1 MILNLSNT
9 NISYEGMI
17 MIFNGIQ
24 NNKSLKTI
32 DLSSNVKSIQV
43 IRDLKNI
50 KYDDIEYSLS
60 TNKTVEILILS
71 NNICSSAF
79 VNSISKGLENNMSIK
94 ELYMSSIINILLDCH
109 INDNICIEFG
119 YAICKHNIFK
129 KLDISKN
136 YISSNYLHDF
146 LSVINL
152 SPLEFLDISVYYLNY
167 SVII

>member
-94 ELYMSSIINILLDCH
+94 ELYMSSIIT
-109 INDNICIEFG
+109 
-119 YAICKHNIFK
+119 
-129 KLDISKN
+129 
-136 YISSNYLHDF
+136 YIIR
-146 LSVINL
+146 LS
-152 SPLEFLDISVYYLNY
+152 Y
-167 SVII
+167 